1 MTHPKNYGDMV
12 KDYAELMKQKKYK
25 DHPSIAAS
33 MVAREYDINI
43 REFIKYINKLIAKK
57 ILPKELT
64 AEYEVSFKSLVQ
76 QIQER
81 ELTDTEQK
89 RREEIAKNMSD
100 ENFKKKYGDR
110 WKEVKMAVATNM
122 AKKEI
127 E

>member
-1 MTHPKNYGDMV
+1 
-12 KDYAELMKQKKYK
+12 
-25 DHPSIAAS
+25 
-33 MVAREYDINI
+33 
-43 REFIKYINKLIAKK
+43 LIAKK